1 MHSVSRPHWVGV
13 SVDQTGDDGAGSA
26 QVDHVVEAGRVVTR
40 RDGGIRPDVADE
52 TIAEGE
58 RRMYVND

>member
-13 SVDQTGDDGAGSA
+13 SVDEAGNDGADPA
-26 QVDHVVEAGRVVTR
+26 QVDHFVEAGRVVTR

-52 TIAEGE
+52 TIAESE